1 MIIKVHKPCPVRT
14 CTLIS
19 TFIVLIGDFVVCII
33 EGLRYYERIQY
44 QVLMIKGKYTI
55 LFSRE
60 YIS

>member
-1 MIIKVHKPCPVRT
+1 MIIKVHKSCPVQT

-44 QVLMIKGKYTI
+44 QVLMIEGKYTI